1 MKFEVDFT
9 EAIGEHTL
17 VMMFA
22 GHYYI
27 IADTIIYECE
37 DIHTAY
43 NTYEE
48 LKRQFEEATV

>member
-1 MKFEVDFT
+1 MKFEIDFT

-22 GHYYI
+22 GHYYV
-27 IADTIIYECE
+27 IADTNVYECE
-37 DIHTAY
+37 DVNTAY
-43 NTYEE
+43 RTYEE